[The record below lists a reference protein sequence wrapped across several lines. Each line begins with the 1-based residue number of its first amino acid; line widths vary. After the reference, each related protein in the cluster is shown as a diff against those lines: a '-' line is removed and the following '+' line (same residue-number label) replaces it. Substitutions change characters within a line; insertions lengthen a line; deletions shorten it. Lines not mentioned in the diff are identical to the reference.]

1 MPASPRVITRA
12 GTIRGVIDDG
22 IEAYRGIPYAAPT
35 AGENRFR
42 PPQPRAPWSGEL
54 DVTAYG
60 KTCPQ
65 WVLIPERS
73 EPAGPVRS
81 KEAESKPPEGEDCL
95 VLNVWT
101 PNSGDA
107 GKRPVMVWLHGGGF
121 TSGSGSQPGNR
132 GTRLARRGDV
142 VVVTLNHRLGVL
154 GFLELAELGGAE
166 YADSGNAGAL
176 DMVAAL
182 EWVRDEIAAF
192 GGDPENV
199 TIFGCSGGGG
209 KVSTLLG
216 MPRADALYRRA
227 IIESGP
233 VLHGIPLREAT
244 GTARAVLEALG
255 LDDADVKALS
265 DVPASELVAASK
277 RVLPNVMSRLFANAS
292 GHRFGPVVDGRS
304 LPAHPFDPTS
314 SPSAADV
321 PLIIGSNKD
330 ELAFLTVLVPDFE
343 SRDPEEHLR
352 ILRAFAGDR
361 SDDVLDVYRRTRP
374 GATSADLAVAA
385 MSAPTRAASI
395 TLAERKLAA
404 GTAPVYM
411 YLFAHESDAE
421 GGRLKAYHGGEVPFV
436 FNLVDEDPRTG
447 SWQGRQGLADA
458 ISDAWIA
465 FARTGDPGHPGLP
478 VWPRYNLEDRPTM
491 IFDRV
496 CSVDNDPV
504 AEERHVWAG
513 ATIHMD

>member
-265 DVPASELVAASK
+265 DVPASELVAASNACSPMSC
-277 RVLPNVMSRLFANAS
+277 RDCSPTPVGTASDRWSTGGASRLIPSIRPHRHRPQTSRSSSAATRTSWPFSPCWSRISNPVTPRSISAS
-292 GHRFGPVVDGRS
+292 SGPSPAIEATTCSTCTGGPV
-304 LPAHPFDPTS
+304 PAQP
-314 SPSAADV
+314 
-321 PLIIGSNKD
+321 
-330 ELAFLTVLVPDFE
+330 
-343 SRDPEEHLR
+343 
-352 ILRAFAGDR
+352 
-361 SDDVLDVYRRTRP
+361 
-374 GATSADLAVAA
+374 
-385 MSAPTRAASI
+385 
-395 TLAERKLAA
+395 
-404 GTAPVYM
+404 
-411 YLFAHESDAE
+411 
-421 GGRLKAYHGGEVPFV
+421 
-436 FNLVDEDPRTG
+436 
-447 SWQGRQGLADA
+447 
-458 ISDAWIA
+458 AWIW
-465 FARTGDPGHPGLP
+465 R
-478 VWPRYNLEDRPTM
+478 WRP
-491 IFDRV
+491 
-496 CSVDNDPV
+496 
-504 AEERHVWAG
+504 
-513 ATIHMD
+513 